1 MVTDIDYRGQNLGRL
16 IIETLKEIG
25 RSKGCYKVILDC
37 VEENIP
43 FYVKC
48 GFVQS
53 EVRMAAYFP
62 ENDLKCSKL

>member
-37 VEENIP
+37 VEGNVP

-48 GFVQS
+48 GFVQG